1 MENVKGPFLRDKN
14 NTKKIMLN
22 LVLALLPICI
32 FAIYKNGIIPYDEI
46 KDEKEIT
53 FVIVTE
59 DTEVLEKTIS
69 AITEVYK
76 ENKDKTFNVVISRSY
91 EKIKEFI

>member
-1 MENVKGPFLRDKN
+1 MYKERGYLV
-14 NTKKIMLN
+14 KKIE
-22 LVLALLPICI
+22 I
-32 FAIYKNGIIPYDEI
+32 KDGIIPYNEI
-46 KDEKEIT
+46 NDEKEIT

-59 DTEVLEKTIS
+59 DMEVLEKTIS
-69 AITEVYK
+69 AITKVYK

>member
-1 MENVKGPFLRDKN
+1 M
-14 NTKKIMLN
+14 KKIE
-22 LVLALLPICI
+22 I
-32 FAIYKNGIIPYDEI
+32 KDGIIPYDEI

-59 DTEVLEKTIS
+59 DTQVLEKTIS
-69 AITEVYK
+69 AITKVYK
-76 ENKDKTFNVVISRSY
+76 ENKDKSFNVVISRSY

>member
-1 MENVKGPFLRDKN
+1 M
-14 NTKKIMLN
+14 KKIE
-22 LVLALLPICI
+22 I
-32 FAIYKNGIIPYDEI
+32 KNGIIPYDEI

-59 DTEVLEKTIS
+59 DTQVLEKTIG

-76 ENKDKTFNVVISRSY
+76 ENKDKTFNVVIARSY
-91 EKIKEFI
+91 GKIKEFI

>member
-1 MENVKGPFLRDKN
+1 M
-14 NTKKIMLN
+14 KKIE
-22 LVLALLPICI
+22 I
-32 FAIYKNGIIPYDEI
+32 KDGIIPYDEI

-69 AITEVYK
+69 AITKVYK
-76 ENKDKTFNVVISRSY
+76 ENKDKSFNVVISRSY

>member
-1 MENVKGPFLRDKN
+1 M
-14 NTKKIMLN
+14 KKIE
-22 LVLALLPICI
+22 I
-32 FAIYKNGIIPYDEI
+32 KDGIIPYDEI

-59 DTEVLEKTIS
+59 DTQVLEKTIS
-69 AITEVYK
+69 AITKVYK

-91 EKIKEFI
+91 ENIKEFI

>member
-1 MENVKGPFLRDKN
+1 M
-14 NTKKIMLN
+14 KKIE
-22 LVLALLPICI
+22 I
-32 FAIYKNGIIPYDEI
+32 KNGIIPYDEI

-59 DTEVLEKTIS
+59 DTQVLEKTIG

-76 ENKDKTFNVVISRSY
+76 ENKDKTFNVVIARSY

>member
-1 MENVKGPFLRDKN
+1 M
-14 NTKKIMLN
+14 KKIE
-22 LVLALLPICI
+22 I
-32 FAIYKNGIIPYDEI
+32 KNGIIPYDEI

-69 AITEVYK
+69 AITKVYK
-76 ENKDKTFNVVISRSY
+76 ENKDKSFNVVISRSY

>member
-1 MENVKGPFLRDKN
+1 M
-14 NTKKIMLN
+14 KKIE
-22 LVLALLPICI
+22 I
-32 FAIYKNGIIPYDEI
+32 KNGIIPYDEI

-59 DTEVLEKTIS
+59 DTQVLEKTIS
-69 AITEVYK
+69 AITKVYK
-76 ENKDKTFNVVISRSY
+76 ENKDKSFNVVISRSY

>member
-1 MENVKGPFLRDKN
+1 M
-14 NTKKIMLN
+14 KKIE
-22 LVLALLPICI
+22 I
-32 FAIYKNGIIPYDEI
+32 KDGIIPYDEI

-59 DTEVLEKTIS
+59 DTQVLEKTIS
-69 AITEVYK
+69 AITKVYK
-76 ENKDKTFNVVISRSY
+76 ENKDKSFNVVIFRSY

>member
-1 MENVKGPFLRDKN
+1 M
-14 NTKKIMLN
+14 KKIE
-22 LVLALLPICI
+22 I
-32 FAIYKNGIIPYDEI
+32 KDGIIPYDEI

-59 DTEVLEKTIS
+59 DMEVLEKTIS
-69 AITEVYK
+69 AITKVYK
-76 ENKDKTFNVVISRSY
+76 ENKDKSFNVVISKSY

>member
-1 MENVKGPFLRDKN
+1 M
-14 NTKKIMLN
+14 KKIE
-22 LVLALLPICI
+22 I
-32 FAIYKNGIIPYDEI
+32 KNGIIPYDEI

-59 DTEVLEKTIS
+59 DTQVLEKTIS
-69 AITEVYK
+69 AITKVYK
-76 ENKDKTFNVVISRSY
+76 ENKDKSFNVVISKSY

>member
-1 MENVKGPFLRDKN
+1 M
-14 NTKKIMLN
+14 KKIE
-22 LVLALLPICI
+22 I
-32 FAIYKNGIIPYDEI
+32 KNGIIPYDEI

-59 DTEVLEKTIS
+59 DTQVLEKTIS
-69 AITEVYK
+69 AITKVYK
-76 ENKDKTFNVVISRSY
+76 ENIDKTFNVVISRSY

>member
-1 MENVKGPFLRDKN
+1 M
-14 NTKKIMLN
+14 KKIE
-22 LVLALLPICI
+22 I
-32 FAIYKNGIIPYDEI
+32 KDGIIPYDEI

-59 DTEVLEKTIS
+59 DTQVLEKTIS
-69 AITEVYK
+69 AITKVYK
-76 ENKDKTFNVVISRSY
+76 ENIDKTFNVVISRSY

>member
-1 MENVKGPFLRDKN
+1 M
-14 NTKKIMLN
+14 KKIE
-22 LVLALLPICI
+22 I
-32 FAIYKNGIIPYDEI
+32 KDGIIPYNEI
-46 KDEKEIT
+46 NDEKEIT

>member
-1 MENVKGPFLRDKN
+1 M
-14 NTKKIMLN
+14 KKIE
-22 LVLALLPICI
+22 I
-32 FAIYKNGIIPYDEI
+32 KNGIILYDEI

-59 DTEVLEKTIS
+59 YTQVLEKTIS

-91 EKIKEFI
+91 ENIKEFI

>member
-1 MENVKGPFLRDKN
+1 MKRIE
-14 NTKKIMLN
+14 I
-22 LVLALLPICI
+22 
-32 FAIYKNGIIPYDEI
+32 KNGIIPYNEI
-46 KDEKEIT
+46 KDEEEIT

-59 DTEVLEKTIS
+59 DMEVLKKTIS

-76 ENKDKTFNVVISRSY
+76 ENEDKSFNVVISRSY

>member
-1 MENVKGPFLRDKN
+1 MMRLRM
-14 NTKKIMLN
+14 KKKLI
-22 LVLALLPICI
+22 
-32 FAIYKNGIIPYDEI
+32 
-46 KDEKEIT
+46 
-53 FVIVTE
+53 TE
-59 DTEVLEKTIS
+59 DMEVLEKTIS

>member
-1 MENVKGPFLRDKN
+1 V
-14 NTKKIMLN
+14 KKIE
-22 LVLALLPICI
+22 I
-32 FAIYKNGIIPYDEI
+32 KDGIIPYDEI

-59 DTEVLEKTIS
+59 DTQVLEKTIS
-69 AITEVYK
+69 AITKVYK
-76 ENKDKTFNVVISRSY
+76 ENKDKSFNVVISRSY

>member
-1 MENVKGPFLRDKN
+1 M
-14 NTKKIMLN
+14 KKIE
-22 LVLALLPICI
+22 I
-32 FAIYKNGIIPYDEI
+32 KNRIIPYDEI

-59 DTEVLEKTIS
+59 DTQVLEKTIS
-69 AITEVYK
+69 AITKVYK

>member
-1 MENVKGPFLRDKN
+1 M
-14 NTKKIMLN
+14 KKIE
-22 LVLALLPICI
+22 I
-32 FAIYKNGIIPYDEI
+32 KDGIIPYNEI
-46 KDEKEIT
+46 NDEKEIT

-59 DTEVLEKTIS
+59 DMEVLEKTII

-76 ENKDKTFNVVISRSY
+76 ENKDKTFNVVLSRNY

>member
-1 MENVKGPFLRDKN
+1 M
-14 NTKKIMLN
+14 KKIE
-22 LVLALLPICI
+22 I
-32 FAIYKNGIIPYDEI
+32 KDGIIPYDEI

-59 DTEVLEKTIS
+59 DMEVLEKT
-69 AITEVYK
+69 ITEVYK

-91 EKIKEFI
+91 ENIKEFI